1 MILSHKCSIV
11 IIKVLNTKI
20 HKSFSAW
27 NRKNLGFKIYTRN
40 HKIKVLPKL
49 HVIKCCG
56 SVYLGVDALGM
67 CEVFLGVGWD
77 AWSGRCGVLLD
88 MNNGKIMA
96 VLC

>member
-11 IIKVLNTKI
+11 IIKVLNAKI

-27 NRKNLGFKIYTRN
+27 NHENLGFKIYIRN

-56 SVYLGVDALGM
+56 SVYLDVDTLGM
-67 CEVFLGVGWD
+67 CEVFLCLRDVW
-77 AWSGRCGVLLD
+77 V
-88 MNNGKIMA
+88 
-96 VLC
+96 VQ

>member
-1 MILSHKCSIV
+1 M
-11 IIKVLNTKI
+11 
-20 HKSFSAW
+20 
-27 NRKNLGFKIYTRN
+27 
-40 HKIKVLPKL
+40 PKL

-88 MNNGKIMA
+88 MNTGKIMA